1 MVPNSSTHPL
11 LRVVS
16 SLVLA
21 ITAMTLSVA
30 TAHADPAST
39 SSAVDRQ
46 PGGPRPDRS
55 IDSDPA
61 RAQGISVLLADGQMF
76 FRTGMRTAI
85 AGQADMACVAEVGDG
100 SAALRELRRLR
111 PDVALVDLDLP
122 GLGDTAP
129 IDTAGTRI
137 LALATEHTDE
147 NLYRALHLGATGFLA
162 RSAPVRD
169 LLTAIRTAVH
179 GTALI
184 DPVLTRQL
192 ITRLSAGIEPF
203 PATPEVETLTPR
215 EHQVLHYIAK
225 GCTNPEI
232 AYALGIGEQTVK
244 THVSH
249 VLTKLGV
256 RDRTHAAV
264 YAHTH
269 RIAVRNLRGPVTEM

>member
-30 TAHADPAST
+30 TAHADTRST
-39 SSAVDRQ
+39 SCAVDRQ
-46 PGGPRPDRS
+46 PGPRPARS
-55 IDSDPA
+55 AADSSLA
-61 RAQGISVLLADGQMF
+61 RGQSISVLLADGQMF
-76 FRTGMRTAI
+76 FRMGMRAAI
-85 AGQADMACVAEVGDG
+85 AGQADMSCVAEVGDG
-100 SAALRELRRLR
+100 LAAVRELQRLR

-122 GLGDTAP
+122 GLGDAGP
-129 IDTAGTRI
+129 IDTTGTRI

-162 RSAPVRD
+162 RSGQVND
-169 LLTAIRTAVH
+169 LLSAIRTAVH

-184 DPVLTRQL
+184 DPTLTRQL

-215 EHQVLHYIAK
+215 EHQVLHFIAK

-232 AYALGIGEQTVK
+232 ALALGIGEQTVK

-256 RDRTHAAV
+256 RDRLHAAV
-264 YAHTH
+264 YAHTR
-269 RIAVRNLRGPVTEM
+269 RIGPIEA